1 MTSRDKLKTKLHSV
15 RRCLVG
21 LFFMLV
27 SAGPLACQTSSPAP
41 SADLEEA
48 LTTADA
54 SSSTSSAASSL
65 PLDFSGQKAWNHMRA
80 LNRLGP
86 RNAGSEGSQRSR
98 DYLAAS
104 LETLGVASR
113 ELASQ
118 ATDAGGEAFDLT
130 HFIAEIPGRSR
141 DVLLLAA
148 HYDTSPASTETPL
161 RMDQNA
167 SGPALLLELAHALHK
182 RPVPEYTIWLA
193 WIDGD
198 ALDRVTSSS
207 LASAVHP
214 GTQSLVDEWTR
225 SDELSRIRAAI
236 VFGNVGHRDQPIV
249 RDINSP
255 RIYREIFWEVAH
267 DQGFDDVFPSSS
279 HYGLT
284 RTGRGTLA
292 RAPLRATIALGNSR
306 EPIKSREA
314 DPAAKPRR
322 LTAGFDAVGNVTLEV
337 LLRTASKLGKID
349 RFVEA
354 PLKAG
359 RDEPVPAMP
368 AE

>member
-1 MTSRDKLKTKLHSV
+1 
-15 RRCLVG
+15 
-21 LFFMLV
+21 
-27 SAGPLACQTSSPAP
+27 
-41 SADLEEA
+41 
-48 LTTADA
+48 
-54 SSSTSSAASSL
+54 
-65 PLDFSGQKAWNHMRA
+65 
-80 LNRLGP
+80 
-86 RNAGSEGSQRSR
+86 
-98 DYLAAS
+98 
-104 LETLGVASR
+104 
-113 ELASQ
+113 
-118 ATDAGGEAFDLT
+118 
-130 HFIAEIPGRSR
+130 
-141 DVLLLAA
+141 
-148 HYDTSPASTETPL
+148 
-161 RMDQNA
+161 
-167 SGPALLLELAHALHK
+167 
-182 RPVPEYTIWLA
+182 
-193 WIDGD
+193 
-198 ALDRVTSSS
+198 
-207 LASAVHP
+207 VHP

-292 RAPLRATIALGNSR
+292 QAPLRATIALGNSR

>member
-207 LASAVHP
+207 FASTVHP
-214 GTQSLVDEWTR
+214 GTQSLVDE
-225 SDELSRIRAAI
+225 
-236 VFGNVGHRDQPIV
+236 
-249 RDINSP
+249 
-255 RIYREIFWEVAH
+255 
-267 DQGFDDVFPSSS
+267 
-279 HYGLT
+279 
-284 RTGRGTLA
+284 
-292 RAPLRATIALGNSR
+292 
-306 EPIKSREA
+306 
-314 DPAAKPRR
+314 
-322 LTAGFDAVGNVTLEV
+322 
-337 LLRTASKLGKID
+337 
-349 RFVEA
+349 
-354 PLKAG
+354 
-359 RDEPVPAMP
+359 
-368 AE
+368 